1 MSSSSVNCK
10 SIQQK
15 EHHCLKNV
23 ACRERMSLS
32 QAFCVRYIK
41 FVNINRVCQ
50 SVRYNTFV
58 TVLIVVE
65 LANKESHFIRVIM
78 ELQGESKS
86 PPNKQCQLVVLM
98 VAGLERVTL
107 INNNQIQNWL
117 PHRFNLSVSVSVR
130 WFYNNL
136 SHVTYHVC
144 TIDSTGHLN
153 LPIVFSPWCKGLW
166 AFSCCSSTAVI
177 WVKQHLF
184 IASCEAYWWRKCFR
198 IPFPFTICKI
208 M

>member
-1 MSSSSVNCK
+1 MSVCTVQH
-10 SIQQK
+10 IC
-15 EHHCLKNV
+15 HCLDYCGVVQQRK
-23 ACRERMSLS
+23 SL
-32 QAFCVRYIK
+32 Y
-41 FVNINRVCQ
+41 Q
-50 SVRYNTFV
+50 SNNGVVGWRQQPTKQ
-58 TVLIVVE
+58 TVP
-65 LANKESHFIRVIM
+65 AN
-78 ELQGESKS
+78 
-86 PPNKQCQLVVLM
+86 C
-98 VAGLERVTL
+98 LERVTL
-107 INNNQIQNWL
+107 VNNNQIQGWL
-117 PHRFNLSVSVSVR
+117 TCPFNLSVSVSVR

-208 M
+208 T